1 MGRLGILLFASP
13 VQHRSAE
20 TAVGVAGAAAHR
32 GHRVTVFLLADAV
45 YCSSRALLSA
55 PEESVVHRFARLPSS
70 VELINCSTC
79 ARFRGLN
86 DEALVP
92 NARNG
97 TLEDLV
103 DLLGSS
109 DRFLAL
115 TGET

>member
-13 VQHRSAE
+13 VQHRS
-20 TAVGVAGAAAHR
+20 VGVALALGESAARR
-32 GHRVTVFLLADAV
+32 GHEVSFFFLADAV
-45 YCSSRALLSA
+45 YCTSRALLQA
-55 PEESVVHRFARLPSS
+55 PEETVVHRVAALPPS
-70 VELINCSTC
+70 VELVNCSTC

-86 DEALVP
+86 DGDLLP

-103 DLLGSS
+103 DLLGHS
-109 DRFLAL
+109 DRFLAF